1 MKKRNILFGS
11 VVILLIIIMILS
23 IKLSESF
30 DSKISDGIY
39 KIFNVEEYPDA
50 IIIFMLILKARI

>member
-30 DSKISDGIY
+30 D
-39 KIFNVEEYPDA
+39 
-50 IIIFMLILKARI
+50 